1 MAATEEVV
9 LLVPD
14 EILERESKIN
24 HILKKQG
31 SALSSTGFS
40 GFLSKCGI
48 IILVFVGFLLVHSVY
63 QYKYSGYND
72 HILIKTNLV
81 KENNYSQ
88 REYVLYNNY
97 YNDVTFIYFDFCS
110 RMLPIIIMLQLR

>member
-31 SALSSTGFS
+31 NALSSTGFS
-40 GFLSKCGI
+40 GI

-63 QYKYSGYND
+63 QYKYSGYSD
-72 HILIKTNLV
+72 HILMKTNLV
-81 KENNYSQ
+81 KENDYSQ